1 MEAEMRRVHVLVVA
15 GLLTASLDAV
25 AQDTLPS
32 GDVQVF
38 SGFHARLL
46 EVSELGAWG
55 ARRLSDDKARKL
67 AEWMSGYTGKFA
79 KSIEEFLGKHKA
91 SSESIADDSLVVAA
105 RQLRQDLEPL
115 SRQALD
121 SAWALG
127 VNGWLDRARVQAIF
141 IDSKRLHHKKARGRE
156 SSLRWAWGEPYSRT
170 CVLRERFEKE
180 KLACGAPPVEPP
192 SHGS

>member
-1 MEAEMRRVHVLVVA
+1 MEAEMGRVHVLIVA
-15 GLLTASLDAV
+15 GLLTASLEAR

-38 SGFHARLL
+38 SVFHARLL

-55 ARRLSDDKARKL
+55 TRRLSDDKARKL

-79 KSIEEFLGKHKA
+79 TSIEDFLSKHGA
-91 SSESIADDSLVVAA
+91 SIDSIADDSLVVAA
-105 RQLRQDLEPL
+105 RQLRYDLEPL
-115 SRQALD
+115 SGRALD
-121 SAWALG
+121 SAWARG

-141 IDSKRLHHKKARGRE
+141 IDSKRLQHKKARGRE

-170 CVLRERFEKE
+170 CVARERFSKE
-180 KLACGAPPVEPP
+180 TLACGAPPAEPRNR
-192 SHGS
+192 GS